1 MGALSNIGVI
11 ESIDRRSRLSSR
23 PKTLF
28 KDETVS
34 SVENGFSIGTFQV
47 PPIPVPLGKFASE
60 NDQAHADAF
69 PAWNGMYVTGLLE
82 NVALL
87 LDAIPDAGILKPI
100 GLFDPTKP
108 ILIVINKL
116 RSLFDRIFSFLT
128 FSIDSLLLLHLDIV
142 LSKADVIIAA
152 LNEVIDALSDG
163 VEAAKDAASGF
174 VDVIKDT
181 VQSVMS
187 AERIDRSII
196 DDTIQKI
203 SESSTQIKE
212 AAVETALEITE
223 SVNLPIPSFPIPS
236 LDVSFMQPD
245 VNLAPLFATLEA
257 NQVDGIATKFIKLM
271 TVFASLPSK
280 IVQQIQEAV
289 EFGEQLKNAFKKL
302 ITNVAEGVQELLDV
316 LLGLVWSIIT
326 SAINVTSAIVLEAA
340 SVYQLVV
347 FFVKYFIVSMISFLL
362 GSGLIALS
370 AASILGI
377 A

>member
-1 MGALSNIGVI
+1 
-11 ESIDRRSRLSSR
+11 
-23 PKTLF
+23 
-28 KDETVS
+28 
-34 SVENGFSIGTFQV
+34 
-47 PPIPVPLGKFASE
+47 
-60 NDQAHADAF
+60 
-69 PAWNGMYVTGLLE
+69 
-82 NVALL
+82 
-87 LDAIPDAGILKPI
+87 
-100 GLFDPTKP
+100 
-108 ILIVINKL
+108 
-116 RSLFDRIFSFLT
+116 
-128 FSIDSLLLLHLDIV
+128 
-142 LSKADVIIAA
+142 
-152 LNEVIDALSDG
+152 
-163 VEAAKDAASGF
+163 
-174 VDVIKDT
+174 
-181 VQSVMS
+181 
-187 AERIDRSII
+187 
-196 DDTIQKI
+196 
-203 SESSTQIKE
+203 
-212 AAVETALEITE
+212 
-223 SVNLPIPSFPIPS
+223 
-236 LDVSFMQPD
+236 MQPD
-245 VNLAPLFATLEA
+245 VNVAPLFATLEA